1 MTYPKWVQ
9 RAPYIGAVLCLN
21 EEEETQLLADWEA
34 QQNQAPE
41 VDDPTNDQVGDTLK
55 PKAKPGPK
63 PKAK

>member
-9 RAPYIGAVLCLN
+9 RAPHIGAVLCLN
-21 EEEETQLLADWEA
+21 EEEETQMLADWQA
-34 QQNQAPE
+34 QTGAEPSAPTDEAPE
-41 VDDPTNDQVGDTLK
+41 APK